1 MKTPIQYVRGVGPH
15 KAAQLA
21 KIGIY
26 TIGQLLCHYP
36 RRYEDRSQLK
46 QIISLTDG
54 QIESFRAVVH
64 SQSEVKPRQGMTVT
78 KICVAD
84 SSGTAVLVWFNQPY
98 VKKQYSVGMEVIVNG
113 KVERQFRQIQ
123 VKTPEIELITKGDT
137 LHTGRIVPI
146 YPANENVRQQ
156 FLRSLMHEVLHTWLK
171 LGENLPASVLQ
182 TFRLLDRPTAI
193 MNIHFP
199 ATEALLLDARRRLV
213 FEELYYLQCGLLFR
227 KRQNQHNKNGIKHAF
242 DGTLTKQAHACLPF
256 SLTDDQQAVLRDI
269 KADMEDVA
277 PMHRLLQG
285 DVGSGKTVI
294 AALALVKTVENGYQ
308 GAMMAPTEILAEQHY
323 DTLQHL
329 LTPLGITIALLTGR
343 IPKRKRAEI
352 LDKLQQGLINIVI
365 GTHALLQDDVQFSH
379 LGLVITDEQHRF
391 GVNQRALLQS
401 KGSLPDVLVMTATP
415 IPRTMALTVYGD
427 LDVSTIRQ
435 MPPGRKPIKT
445 YSTDSAMRER
455 VYRFVVKEVAAGRQ
469 AYIVCPLV
477 EESEKLEVQS
487 ATQLY
492 EQLQQTYF
500 RSIPVGLVHG
510 KLKAQEKDT
519 VMQAF
524 YQGTIK
530 ILIATTV
537 IEVGVNVPNATV
549 MVIENADRFGLAQL
563 HQLRGR
569 IGRGK
574 YESYCIL
581 VSDTKNADTK
591 ERLHVMTKTTDG
603 FLLAE
608 KDLLLRGSG
617 QFFGMRQHGLPDLK
631 IADIVTD
638 IKILLEA
645 RQAAL
650 QSVADKEQA
659 KLLLPIL
666 TERFGEEFDLV
677 FRS

>member
-1 MKTPIQYVRGVGPH
+1 
-15 KAAQLA
+15 
-21 KIGIY
+21 
-26 TIGQLLCHYP
+26 
-36 RRYEDRSQLK
+36 
-46 QIISLTDG
+46 
-54 QIESFRAVVH
+54 
-64 SQSEVKPRQGMTVT
+64 
-78 KICVAD
+78 
-84 SSGTAVLVWFNQPY
+84 
-98 VKKQYSVGMEVIVNG
+98 
-113 KVERQFRQIQ
+113 
-123 VKTPEIELITKGDT
+123 
-137 LHTGRIVPI
+137 
-146 YPANENVRQQ
+146 
-156 FLRSLMHEVLHTWLK
+156 
-171 LGENLPASVLQ
+171 
-182 TFRLLDRPTAI
+182 
-193 MNIHFP
+193 
-199 ATEALLLDARRRLV
+199 
-213 FEELYYLQCGLLFR
+213 
-227 KRQNQHNKNGIKHAF
+227 
-242 DGTLTKQAHACLPF
+242 
-256 SLTDDQQAVLRDI
+256 
-269 KADMEDVA
+269 
-277 PMHRLLQG
+277 
-285 DVGSGKTVI
+285 
-294 AALALVKTVENGYQ
+294 
-308 GAMMAPTEILAEQHY
+308 
-323 DTLQHL
+323 
-329 LTPLGITIALLTGR
+329 
-343 IPKRKRAEI
+343 
-352 LDKLQQGLINIVI
+352 
-365 GTHALLQDDVQFSH
+365 
-379 LGLVITDEQHRF
+379 
-391 GVNQRALLQS
+391 
-401 KGSLPDVLVMTATP
+401 MTATP

-445 YSTDSAMRER
+445 YSVDRAMRER
-455 VYRFVVKEVAAGRQ
+455 VYRFVVKEVASGRQ

-510 KLKAQEKDT
+510 KLKAQEKDA

-530 ILIATTV
+530 ILVATTV

-549 MVIENADRFGLAQL
+549 MVIEDADRFGLAQL

-650 QSVADKEQA
+650 QSVADKEQV

-666 TERFGEEFDLV
+666 TERFGAEFDLV